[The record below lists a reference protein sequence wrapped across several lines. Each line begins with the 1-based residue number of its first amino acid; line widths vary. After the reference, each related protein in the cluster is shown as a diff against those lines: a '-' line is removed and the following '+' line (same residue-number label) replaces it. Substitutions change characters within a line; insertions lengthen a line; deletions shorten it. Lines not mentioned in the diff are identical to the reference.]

1 MSVCPSTAEHWDATS
16 VGQFGAKPDLCA
28 AVMPVSRL
36 APKDWSKLLSWEPD
50 PEAQCERETRRYF
63 EARAFVQFTG
73 ILFTGRD

>member
-1 MSVCPSTAEHWDATS
+1 MIADIPDVS
-16 VGQFGAKPDLCA
+16 GFFGSGPQPDSCA

-36 APKDWSKLLSWEPD
+36 AQKDWSKLLSREPGM
-50 PEAQCERETRRYF
+50 EVQCEREPRRYF